1 MKYAIQF
8 DNESL
13 YRFAPNGLSPSY
25 WHVNLLIS
33 YTISG
38 ITARTRFDGD
48 LGCDMSD
55 IETNLCPYPSL
66 NFLFA
71 TYSPLRFGKRTCN
84 EKALTTE
91 SFSNIYFYLHINNVY
106 SRGKIFGQFNSSVVN
121 LWDMGEFVS
130 IDTTVG
136 EYICC
141 SLIYRGREC
150 SPLKVSQAC
159 AAIHKHV
166 KFGNLFTE
174 SFFLNVLP
182 SMSALDANRV

>member
-1 MKYAIQF
+1 MREWSFSKCWRRRERWSRVQEFDGFCTSAKSDLPNISSRIYELVIISVHRGSHNYFLSMLFLGSSLAVDQCMKYAIQF

-91 SFSNIYFYLHINNVY
+91 SFSNIYFHLNINNLYLH
-106 SRGKIFGQFNSSVVN
+106 
-121 LWDMGEFVS
+121 
-130 IDTTVG
+130 VG
-136 EYICC
+136 
-141 SLIYRGREC
+141 
-150 SPLKVSQAC
+150 
-159 AAIHKHV
+159 
-166 KFGNLFTE
+166 
-174 SFFLNVLP
+174 
-182 SMSALDANRV
+182 